1 MMTLDEVLSLE
12 EDKKSIKKIDMFLR
26 DKEESSYE
34 FLRSIAFKCHIL
46 HICDKD
52 KDALRILLPLTSQFK
67 NYDNDSI
74 IALCDAL
81 IEIFLS
87 CDNNDQ
93 ALKYID
99 IKNLHLKTIDKDKY
113 LYDMIKYYDNVSNR
127 IELKRTI
134 TQYLGED
141 ISDENRV
148 SALEKLKD
156 LLFYDNEYD
165 NFAEVY
171 NKLLNYYGKSFSY
184 EKIFILKTQMA
195 QMYFASY
202 KYDLALNFIFE
213 FIKDKNI
220 DIDSKIKCATIVLK
234 IYLENKENRKAMIFE
249 SEYHDIYLSSSKGV
263 ALEFARTALLV
274 SKAIANRFGVSEYES
289 KIEELSEAF
298 KAEKKDLK
306 KEKRKSI
313 NLNIIEDEI
322 EEPLDIESDT
332 IHISHKKGD
341 NSKSNFTEV
350 VSDVEETPII
360 ISERFKSLEGV
371 LSSLNPNKGV
381 RFRDI
386 LRNYGMEIDR
396 LYSKVEIVIVL
407 NHNSEGFHYKVER
420 VYEKNFS
427 DDVIKDSPFYE
438 LLNNTDKMLLLDV
451 KQSLFDKSVIT
462 SLPFEDKFKSLIG
475 FRLFRNDKT
484 IGAITYNFMTTEFKD
499 IYIYETLKMLTA
511 VLNIH
516 INNLYDSYDKSHDS
530 KMYDFIF
537 THSKSGLKIERDK
550 EIELNETAKSILGLK
565 NKSYEDSEYMALIRG
580 SDLAL
585 YKGTYRRIYE
595 REIKEA
601 TIYYHIGSKYFKEDI
616 MVLDDAVLEIY
627 SIISDETGREAIEKD
642 LENKAYNN
650 QISHLKNKSML
661 YIDMLS
667 SIETKKYAIALIS
680 LKNYNTYFDIYG
692 YKFADDLTLLI
703 GRILKDMISK
713 DMDCYHLENDK
724 FMLLFKNVNDL
735 RGVKTRVSNILT
747 KIKEI
752 AYKTNPRL
760 HLNLKAGVFR
770 YTKSMG
776 NIDYNKAISN
786 ASMALL
792 DAFDS
797 NDIDVMIYDKDLSLE
812 RFRDSQIM
820 LYCTEAIDQNE
831 LKLNYKQMANA
842 DEGTIEYYIPRPNLL
857 MFDCDEAY
865 FYDVVEKRDI
875 KKTFDRYI
883 ISTAL
888 FELKMFYDKCRVYYP
903 LLIQVHK
910 SVLVDKRFKAFLDQ
924 KLKYYHIPP
933 EVLSLNIIEDTN
945 QSSIEL
951 ELYLK
956 TIGVKL
962 ASSSFDYCIR
972 NKLNIYL
979 CDLDIYSFDTIKALK
994 KSLDSLNILIFGLNI
1009 KSKDDIL
1016 KLHEIGVDVISGDIL
1031 KHSDTI
1037 DSLIKSYNID
1047 N

>member
-34 FLRSIAFKCHIL
+34 FLKAIAFKCHIL
-46 HICDKD
+46 HISDKD

-74 IALCDAL
+74 ISLCDSL
-81 IEIFLS
+81 IEIFLYN
-87 CDNNDQ
+87 DNNDQ

-99 IKNLHLKTIDKDKY
+99 IKNEHLKTIDKDKY

-141 ISDENRV
+141 ISNENRI

-156 LLFYDNEYD
+156 LLFYDNEFD
-165 NFAEVY
+165 NFFDAY
-171 NKLLNYYGKSFSY
+171 NKLLSFYEKSFSY
-184 EKIFILKTQMA
+184 EKIFKLKTQMA
-195 QMYFASY
+195 QMYFQSY
-202 KYDLALNFIFE
+202 KYDLALSFISE

-234 IYLENKENRKAMIFE
+234 IYLLNKENRKAMIFE
-249 SEYHDIYLSSSKGV
+249 SEYHDIYEGASKGV
-263 ALEFARTALLV
+263 ALEFARTALKV
-274 SKAIANRFGVSEYES
+274 SEAIANRFGIEEYEA
-289 KIEELSEAF
+289 KINELNEAF

-322 EEPLDIESDT
+322 SPDNLDNDT
-332 IHISHKKGD
+332 IHISYKKGD
-341 NSKSNFTEV
+341 NDKSHFTEV
-350 VSDVEETPII
+350 VSNIEETPIM

-371 LSSLNPNKGV
+371 LSALNPNKGV

-386 LRNYGMEIDR
+386 LRNYGMEIDK

-407 NHNSEGFHYKVER
+407 NNNREGFYYKVER

-427 DDVIKDSPFYE
+427 DSVIKDSPFYE
-438 LLNNTDKMLLLDV
+438 LLNNSDKMLLLDV
-451 KQSLFDKSVIT
+451 KQSLFDKSIIT
-462 SLPFEDKFKSLIG
+462 GLPFEDKFKSLIG
-475 FRLFRNDKT
+475 FSLFRNDKV

-499 IYIYETLKMLTA
+499 IYIYETLKMLTS

-516 INNLYDSYDKSHDS
+516 INELYDSYDRSHEN
-530 KMYDFIF
+530 KMHDFIF
-537 THSKSGLKIERDK
+537 AHSKSGLKIERDK
-550 EIELNETAKSILGLK
+550 EIELNETAKSILDVR
-565 NKSYEDSEYMALIRG
+565 NKFYEDSEYMALIDA
-580 SDLAL
+580 SDLPL

-601 TIYYHIGSKYFKEDI
+601 TIYYHIKGKYLKEDI

-627 SIISDETGREAIEKD
+627 SIITDESGREAIEKD

-661 YIDMLS
+661 YIDLMS
-667 SIETKKYAIALIS
+667 EIETKKYAIALIS
-680 LKNYNTYFDIYG
+680 NKNYNTYFDIYG

-724 FMLLFKNVNDL
+724 FMLLFKQVNDL
-735 RGVKTRVSNILT
+735 RGIKTRVSNILT

-760 HLNLKAGVFR
+760 HLSLKAGVFR

-776 NIDYNKAISN
+776 NVDYLRAISN
-786 ASMALL
+786 ASEALL
-792 DAFDS
+792 DAYDS
-797 NDIDVMIYDKDLSLE
+797 NDMDVMIYDKDRALE
-812 RFRDSQIM
+812 RFRDSQII

-857 MFDCDEAY
+857 MFDCDEKY
-865 FYDVVEKRDI
+865 FYDVVEKRNI
-875 KKTFDRYI
+875 KKMFDRYI
-883 ISTAL
+883 ITTAL
-888 FELKMFYDKCRVYYP
+888 FELKTFYDKCKVYYP
-903 LLIQVHK
+903 LLISIHK
-910 SVLVDKRFKAFLDQ
+910 SVLLDKRFKTYLEQ
-924 KLKYYHIPP
+924 KLKYFHIPP
-933 EVLSLNIIEDTN
+933 QVLSFNIIEDTTK
-945 QSSIEL
+945 SSIEL

-956 TIGVKL
+956 TIGVHL
-962 ASSSFDYCIR
+962 ASSSFDYCVR

-979 CDLDIYSFDTIKALK
+979 CDLNIYSFDTIKALK
-994 KSLDSLNILIFGLNI
+994 KSLDSLDILMYGLNI
-1009 KSKDDIL
+1009 KSKDDIT
-1016 KLHEIGVDVISGDIL
+1016 KLHEIGVDVICGDIL
-1031 KHSDTI
+1031 KQNDTI
-1037 DSLIKSYNID
+1037 DSLIKSYNALS
-1047 N
+1047 